1 MELAINKES
10 FFLILSAVGV
20 FPIALVYG
28 AYPSIS
34 LPFFYDIEITNNNLA
49 SVFRATMGIY
59 IAFNIFWISGALI
72 QSMRIG
78 ALWSLFVF
86 YIGAGSGRFLSI
98 VIDGTPDT
106 IFIIYLIL
114 EIVGAAISY
123 WLIRGIRNNS

>member
-1 MELAINKES
+1 MNKES

-49 SVFRATMGIY
+49 NVFRAIMGIY

-106 IFIIYLIL
+106 IFIMYLIL
-114 EIVGAAISY
+114 EIIGAAISY

>member
-1 MELAINKES
+1 MNKES

-49 SVFRATMGIY
+49 NVFRATMGIY

-72 QSMRIG
+72 KSMRVG

-114 EIVGAAISY
+114 EIIGAAISY

>member
-1 MELAINKES
+1 MNKES

-49 SVFRATMGIY
+49 NVFRATMGIY

-114 EIVGAAISY
+114 EIIGAAISY

>member
-1 MELAINKES
+1 MNKES

-49 SVFRATMGIY
+49 NVFRATMGIY
-59 IAFNIFWISGALI
+59 ISFNILWISGALI

-114 EIVGAAISY
+114 EIIGAAISY